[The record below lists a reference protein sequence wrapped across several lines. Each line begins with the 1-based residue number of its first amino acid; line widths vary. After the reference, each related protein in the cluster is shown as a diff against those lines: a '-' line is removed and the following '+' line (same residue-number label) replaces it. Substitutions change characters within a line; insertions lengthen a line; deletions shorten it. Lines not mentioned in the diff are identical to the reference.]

1 MKNFWK
7 AGIAGFV
14 LLAIAGTAAG
24 IVAAQT
30 GGSTPDATS
39 TQEQA
44 TATSKDATSTP
55 KSDSDATPAEK
66 DTLRD
71 QFLDD
76 LAGKLGVSRA
86 DLDTALSQTALDMV
100 DKALAD
106 GKITDAEAQRIRDKI
121 NSGDFPFF
129 GGFGHHGR
137 GGMGFGMMGCGANLD
152 DIAGF
157 LGVDASVVRD
167 GLMND
172 QSLAQI
178 AEANGKSRD
187 ELKSFLIDNVTT
199 KLNQAVT
206 DQDITQK
213 RADEALQNFK
223 DHVDDLI
230 DHQGAP
236 FRGGPHFRGGY
247 PGDKDDDQGNS
258 TPETETSSLTL

>member
-7 AGIAGFV
+7 AGIAAFV

-39 TQEQA
+39 TAEP
-44 TATSKDATSTP
+44 TATGKDATSTP
-55 KSDSDATPAEK
+55 KSGADATPSEK
-66 DTLRD
+66 DTVRD
-71 QFLDD
+71 EFLND
-76 LAGKLGVSRA
+76 LAGRLGVSRA
-86 DLDTALSQTALDMV
+86 QLDEALKGSALAMV

-106 GKITDAEAQRIRDKI
+106 NKITQDEADRIKEKI

-129 GGFGHHGR
+129 GGFRHHGPR
-137 GGMGFGMMGCGANLD
+137 GMGFGICAGAKLE

-178 AEANGKSRD
+178 AEAHGKSRD
-187 ELKSFLIDNVTT
+187 ELKAFLIDNVTT
-199 KLNQAVT
+199 KLNDAVKN
-206 DQDITQK
+206 QDITQK

-223 DHVDDLI
+223 DHADDLI

-236 FRGGPHFRGGY
+236 FRGGPRFHDGF
-247 PGDKDDDQGNS
+247 PGDKEDGQHNG